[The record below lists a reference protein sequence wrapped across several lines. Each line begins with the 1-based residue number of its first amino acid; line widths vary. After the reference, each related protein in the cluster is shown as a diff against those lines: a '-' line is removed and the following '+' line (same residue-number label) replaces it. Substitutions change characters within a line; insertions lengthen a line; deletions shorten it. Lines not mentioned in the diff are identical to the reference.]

1 MCLIAF
7 ALNARPDCP
16 LLIAANRD
24 EFWDRP
30 TLPLHSW
37 TTPDGAVIHSGR
49 DERAGGTW
57 LGFNNGGRV
66 AMLTNVR
73 RTELLDRPRSR
84 GELATRWLQ
93 GSTLCPD
100 WQDLIGQ
107 VQPSDYAGFNLV
119 LGDQHDGVWI
129 WLSNHPVDAHA
140 QGSPLPLPSG
150 WVGRRL
156 TPGFYGLS
164 NAGLDT
170 PWPKTQRLKAAVEH
184 AVSQSP
190 CSPVAAEGLL
200 DVLRDRTA
208 YGSEPEPDLAAPFV
222 HVPAKGYGTR
232 SSLIACQR
240 VMPEGFALEISEW
253 TYPQGQASQ
262 GAIHKRISIS
272 TWGMPTSR

>member
-7 ALNARPDCP
+7 ALNARADCP

-30 TLPLHSW
+30 TLPLLSW
-37 TTPDGAVIHSGR
+37 AMPNGAVIHSGR

-73 RTELLDRPRSR
+73 RAEPRHFPRSR
-84 GELATRWLQ
+84 SELATRWLQ
-93 GSTLCPD
+93 GSALCPD
-100 WQDLIGQ
+100 WQDLIGE
-107 VQPSDYAGFNLV
+107 VEPSDYAGFNLV
-119 LGDQHDGVWI
+119 LGDQPNGVWV
-129 WLSNHPVDAHA
+129 WLSNHPVDEHA
-140 QGSPLPLPSG
+140 QGTALALPAG

-156 TPGFYGLS
+156 AAGVYGLS

-170 PWPKTQRLKAAVEH
+170 PWPKTQRLKAAVEQ
-184 AVSQSP
+184 AVLQSP

-200 DVLRDRTA
+200 GVLRDRTPS
-208 YGSEPEPDLAAPFV
+208 GSEPEPDLAAPFV

-232 SSLIACQR
+232 SSLIAYQR
-240 VMPEGFALEISEW
+240 AVSEGFALDIAEW
-253 TYPQGQASQ
+253 TYPQGQAGQ
-262 GAIHKRISIS
+262 GAIHRRISIS